1 MKKEALTRKE
11 TLAIGLMLFALFFGA
26 GNMIFPPSLGQQA
39 GVNTWSA
46 TIGFLITGVGL
57 PLLGIIATSKTNG
70 DFTKIANRV
79 HPIFGIFF
87 TIVLYL
93 AIGPFFGIPRTD
105 TVAFEI
111 GVTPFL
117 SDSALAS
124 NVPLMIY
131 TIIFFGIT
139 LFLSLN
145 PTKIVD
151 RIGKILTPLLLTVLA
166 ILVLKSLLTPMGE
179 FQLPQPRYE
188 SASFVAGFVDGYLT
202 MDAIAAL
209 VFGIVVIS
217 SIREKG
223 IVNSQKLS
231 AICIKAGFIAA
242 IGLIVVYVSLAY
254 IGASSVES
262 IGMQSNGGAILTAV
276 ARELFGSFGTII
288 LGLAI
293 TFACLTTSI
302 GLISACSSFFHRIF
316 PKLSYKG
323 FVVILTIFSAIIANV
338 GLTQLIS
345 ISVPILTFIYPIAIS
360 LIVLSLTAS
369 ALRFGREVYVLAV
382 ITSAFF
388 SLFDGLNAAN
398 LKIASIDKLFTS
410 YLPLYSDGMGWLI
423 PTLIACIIGYMIS
436 KIRGSYIE
444 DVESSSRKA
453 S

>member
-46 TIGFLITGVGL
+46 TVGFLITGVGL

-145 PTKIVD
+145 PTKIAD
-151 RIGKILTPLLLTVLA
+151 RIGKVLTPLLLTVLA

-242 IGLIVVYVSLAY
+242 IGLILVYVSLAY

-262 IGMQSNGGAILTAV
+262 IGMQANGGAILTAV
-276 ARELFGSFGTII
+276 ARELFGGFGTII

-302 GLISACSSFFHRIF
+302 GLISACSSFFNRIF

-323 FVVILTIFSAIIANV
+323 FVVVLTIFSAVIANV

-360 LIVLSLTAS
+360 LIVLSLVAS
-369 ALRFGREVYVLAV
+369 TLRFGREVYVLAV
-382 ITSAFF
+382 VTSSFF

-398 LKIASIDKLFTS
+398 LKIASIDKLFTN

-444 DVESSSRKA
+444 DLESSSRKA

>member
-46 TIGFLITGVGL
+46 TVGFLITGVGL

-145 PTKIVD
+145 PTKIAD
-151 RIGKILTPLLLTVLA
+151 RIGKVLTPLLLTVLA

-242 IGLIVVYVSLAY
+242 IGLILVYVSLAY

-262 IGMQSNGGAILTAV
+262 IGMQANGGAILTAV
-276 ARELFGSFGTII
+276 ARELFGGFGTII

-302 GLISACSSFFHRIF
+302 GLISACSSFFNRIF

-323 FVVILTIFSAIIANV
+323 FVVVLTIFSAVIANV

-360 LIVLSLTAS
+360 LIVLSLVAS
-369 ALRFGREVYVLAV
+369 VLRFGREVYVLAV
-382 ITSAFF
+382 VTSSFF

-398 LKIASIDKLFTS
+398 LKIASIDKLFTN

-444 DVESSSRKA
+444 DLESSSRKA

>member
-1 MKKEALTRKE
+1 MKKEALTHKE

-46 TIGFLITGVGL
+46 TVGFLITGVGL
-57 PLLGIIATSKTNG
+57 PLLGIIAISKTNG

-151 RIGKILTPLLLTVLA
+151 RIGKVLTPLLLTVLA

-242 IGLIVVYVSLAY
+242 IGLILVYVSLAY

-262 IGMQSNGGAILTAV
+262 IGMQANGGAILTAV
-276 ARELFGSFGTII
+276 ARELFGGFGTII

-302 GLISACSSFFHRIF
+302 GLISACSSFFNRIF

-323 FVVILTIFSAIIANV
+323 FVVVLTIFSAVIANV

-360 LIVLSLTAS
+360 LIVLSLVAS
-369 ALRFGREVYVLAV
+369 TLRFGREVYVLAV
-382 ITSAFF
+382 VTSSFF

-398 LKIASIDKLFTS
+398 LKIASIDKLFTN

-444 DVESSSRKA
+444 DLESSSRKA

>member
-46 TIGFLITGVGL
+46 TVGFLITGVGL
-57 PLLGIIATSKTNG
+57 PLLGIIAISKTNG

-151 RIGKILTPLLLTVLA
+151 RIGKVLTPLLLTVLA

-242 IGLIVVYVSLAY
+242 IGLILVYVSLAY

-262 IGMQSNGGAILTAV
+262 IGMQANGGAILTAV
-276 ARELFGSFGTII
+276 ARELFGGFGTII

-302 GLISACSSFFHRIF
+302 GLISACSSFFNRIF

-323 FVVILTIFSAIIANV
+323 FVVVLTIFSAVIANV

-360 LIVLSLTAS
+360 LIVLSLVAS
-369 ALRFGREVYVLAV
+369 VLRFGREVYVLAV
-382 ITSAFF
+382 VTSSFF

-398 LKIASIDKLFTS
+398 LKIASIDKLFTN

-444 DVESSSRKA
+444 DLESSSRKA

>member
-46 TIGFLITGVGL
+46 TVGFLITGVGL

-151 RIGKILTPLLLTVLA
+151 RIGKVLTPLLLTVLA

-242 IGLIVVYVSLAY
+242 IGLILVYVSLAY

-262 IGMQSNGGAILTAV
+262 IGMQANGGAILTAV
-276 ARELFGSFGTII
+276 ARELFGGFGTII

-302 GLISACSSFFHRIF
+302 GLISACSSFFNRIF

-323 FVVILTIFSAIIANV
+323 FVVVLTIFSAVIANV

-360 LIVLSLTAS
+360 LIVLSLVAS
-369 ALRFGREVYVLAV
+369 VLRFGREVYVLAV
-382 ITSAFF
+382 VTSSFF

-398 LKIASIDKLFTS
+398 LKIASIDKLFTNH
-410 YLPLYSDGMGWLI
+410 LPLYSDGMGWLI

-436 KIRGSYIE
+436 KIHGSYIE
-444 DVESSSRKA
+444 DLESSSRKA

>member
-360 LIVLSLTAS
+360 LIVLSLAAS

>member
-1 MKKEALTRKE
+1 
-11 TLAIGLMLFALFFGA
+11 
-26 GNMIFPPSLGQQA
+26 
-39 GVNTWSA
+39 
-46 TIGFLITGVGL
+46 
-57 PLLGIIATSKTNG
+57 
-70 DFTKIANRV
+70 
-79 HPIFGIFF
+79 
-87 TIVLYL
+87 
-93 AIGPFFGIPRTD
+93 
-105 TVAFEI
+105 
-111 GVTPFL
+111 
-117 SDSALAS
+117 
-124 NVPLMIY
+124 MIY

-151 RIGKILTPLLLTVLA
+151 RIGKVLTPLLLTVLA

-242 IGLIVVYVSLAY
+242 IGLILVYVSLAY

-262 IGMQSNGGAILTAV
+262 IGMQANGGAILTAV
-276 ARELFGSFGTII
+276 ARELFGGFGTII

-302 GLISACSSFFHRIF
+302 GLISACSSFFNRIF

-323 FVVILTIFSAIIANV
+323 FVVVLTIFSAVIANV

-360 LIVLSLTAS
+360 LIVLSLVAS
-369 ALRFGREVYVLAV
+369 TLRFGREVYVLAV
-382 ITSAFF
+382 VTSSFF

-398 LKIASIDKLFTS
+398 LKIASIDKLFTN

-444 DVESSSRKA
+444 DLESSSRKA

>member
-46 TIGFLITGVGL
+46 TVGFLITGVGL

-145 PTKIVD
+145 PTKIAD
-151 RIGKILTPLLLTVLA
+151 RIGKVLTPLLLTVLA

-231 AICIKAGFIAA
+231 AVCIKAGFIAA
-242 IGLIVVYVSLAY
+242 IGLILVYVSLAY

-262 IGMQSNGGAILTAV
+262 IGMQANGGAILTAV
-276 ARELFGSFGTII
+276 ARELFGGFGTII

-302 GLISACSSFFHRIF
+302 GLISACSSFFNRIF

-323 FVVILTIFSAIIANV
+323 FVVVLTIFSAVIANV

-360 LIVLSLTAS
+360 LIVLSLVAS
-369 ALRFGREVYVLAV
+369 TLRFGREVYVLAV
-382 ITSAFF
+382 VTSSFF

-398 LKIASIDKLFTS
+398 LKIASIDKLFTN

-444 DVESSSRKA
+444 DLESSSRKA

>member
-46 TIGFLITGVGL
+46 TVGFLITGVGL

-151 RIGKILTPLLLTVLA
+151 RIGKVLTPLLLTVLA

-242 IGLIVVYVSLAY
+242 IGLILVYVSLAY

-262 IGMQSNGGAILTAV
+262 IGMQANGGAILTAV
-276 ARELFGSFGTII
+276 ARELFGGFGTII

-302 GLISACSSFFHRIF
+302 GLISACSSFFNRIF

-323 FVVILTIFSAIIANV
+323 FVIVLTIFSAVIANV

-360 LIVLSLTAS
+360 LIVLSLVAS

-382 ITSAFF
+382 VTSSFF

-398 LKIASIDKLFTS
+398 LKIASIDKLFTN

-444 DVESSSRKA
+444 DLESSSRKA

>member
-46 TIGFLITGVGL
+46 TVGFLITGVGL
-57 PLLGIIATSKTNG
+57 PLLGIIAISKTNG

-151 RIGKILTPLLLTVLA
+151 RIGKVLTPLLLTVLA

-242 IGLIVVYVSLAY
+242 IGLILVYVSLAY

-262 IGMQSNGGAILTAV
+262 IGMQANGGAILTAV
-276 ARELFGSFGTII
+276 ARELFGGFGTII

-302 GLISACSSFFHRIF
+302 GLISACSSFFNRIF

-323 FVVILTIFSAIIANV
+323 FVVVLTIFSAVIANV

-360 LIVLSLTAS
+360 LIVLSLVAS
-369 ALRFGREVYVLAV
+369 TLRFGREVYVLAV
-382 ITSAFF
+382 VTSSFF

-398 LKIASIDKLFTS
+398 LKIASIDKLFTN

-444 DVESSSRKA
+444 DLESSSRKA

>member
-46 TIGFLITGVGL
+46 TVGFLITGVGL
-57 PLLGIIATSKTNG
+57 PLLGIIAISKTNG

-151 RIGKILTPLLLTVLA
+151 RIGKVLTPLLLTVLA

-242 IGLIVVYVSLAY
+242 IGLILVYVSLAY

-262 IGMQSNGGAILTAV
+262 IGMQANGGAILTAV
-276 ARELFGSFGTII
+276 ARELFDGFGTII

-302 GLISACSSFFHRIF
+302 GLISACSSFFNRIF

-323 FVVILTIFSAIIANV
+323 FVVVLTIFSAVIANV

-360 LIVLSLTAS
+360 LIVLSLVAS
-369 ALRFGREVYVLAV
+369 TLRFGREVYVLAV
-382 ITSAFF
+382 VTSSFF

-398 LKIASIDKLFTS
+398 LKIASIDKLFTN

-444 DVESSSRKA
+444 DLESSSRKA

>member
-46 TIGFLITGVGL
+46 TVGFLITGVGL

-151 RIGKILTPLLLTVLA
+151 RIGKVLTPLLLTVLA

-242 IGLIVVYVSLAY
+242 IGLILVYVSLAY

-262 IGMQSNGGAILTAV
+262 IGMQANGGAILTAV
-276 ARELFGSFGTII
+276 ARELFGGFGTII

-302 GLISACSSFFHRIF
+302 GLISACSSFFNRIF

-323 FVVILTIFSAIIANV
+323 FVVVLTIFSAVIANV

-360 LIVLSLTAS
+360 LIVLSLVAS

-382 ITSAFF
+382 VTSSFF

-398 LKIASIDKLFTS
+398 LKIASIDKLFTN

-444 DVESSSRKA
+444 DLESSSRKA

>member
-223 IVNSQKLS
+223 IINSQKLS

-360 LIVLSLTAS
+360 LIVLSLAAS

>member
-46 TIGFLITGVGL
+46 TVGFLITGVGL
-57 PLLGIIATSKTNG
+57 PLLGIIAISKTNG

-151 RIGKILTPLLLTVLA
+151 RIGKVLTPLLLTVLA

-242 IGLIVVYVSLAY
+242 IGLILVYVSLAY

-262 IGMQSNGGAILTAV
+262 IGMQANGGAILTAV
-276 ARELFGSFGTII
+276 ARELFGGFGTII

-302 GLISACSSFFHRIF
+302 GLISACSSFFNRIF
-316 PKLSYKG
+316 PKISYKG
-323 FVVILTIFSAIIANV
+323 FVVVLTIFSAVIANV

-360 LIVLSLTAS
+360 LIVLSLVAS
-369 ALRFGREVYVLAV
+369 VLRFGREVYVLAV
-382 ITSAFF
+382 VTSSFF

-398 LKIASIDKLFTS
+398 LKIASIDKLFTN

-444 DVESSSRKA
+444 DLESSSRKA

>member
-360 LIVLSLTAS
+360 LIVLSLAAS

-398 LKIASIDKLFTS
+398 LKITSIDKLFTS

>member
-70 DFTKIANRV
+70 DFTKIANRA

-223 IVNSQKLS
+223 IINSQKLS

-360 LIVLSLTAS
+360 LIVLSLAAS

>member
-46 TIGFLITGVGL
+46 TVGFLITGVGL
-57 PLLGIIATSKTNG
+57 PLLGIIAISKTNG

-124 NVPLMIY
+124 NVPLIIY

-151 RIGKILTPLLLTVLA
+151 RIGKVLTPLLLTVLA

-242 IGLIVVYVSLAY
+242 IGLILVYVSLAY

-262 IGMQSNGGAILTAV
+262 IGMQANGGAILTAV
-276 ARELFGSFGTII
+276 ARELFGGFGTII

-302 GLISACSSFFHRIF
+302 GLISACSSFFNRIF

-323 FVVILTIFSAIIANV
+323 FVVVLTIFSAVIANV

-360 LIVLSLTAS
+360 LIVLSLVAS
-369 ALRFGREVYVLAV
+369 VLRFGREVYVLAV
-382 ITSAFF
+382 VTSSFF

-398 LKIASIDKLFTS
+398 LKIASIDKLFTN

-444 DVESSSRKA
+444 DLESSSRKA

>member
-46 TIGFLITGVGL
+46 TVGFLITGVGL
-57 PLLGIIATSKTNG
+57 PLLGIIAISKTNG

-151 RIGKILTPLLLTVLA
+151 RIGKVLTPLLLTVLA

-242 IGLIVVYVSLAY
+242 IGLILVYISLAY

-262 IGMQSNGGAILTAV
+262 IGMQANGGAILTAV
-276 ARELFGSFGTII
+276 ARELFGGFGTII

-302 GLISACSSFFHRIF
+302 GLISACSSFFNRIF

-323 FVVILTIFSAIIANV
+323 FVVVLTIFSAVIANV

-360 LIVLSLTAS
+360 LIVLSLVAS
-369 ALRFGREVYVLAV
+369 TLRFGREVYVLAV
-382 ITSAFF
+382 VTSSFF

-398 LKIASIDKLFTS
+398 LKIASIDKLFTN

-444 DVESSSRKA
+444 DLESSSRKA

>member
-46 TIGFLITGVGL
+46 TVGFLITGVGL

-151 RIGKILTPLLLTVLA
+151 RIGKVLTPLLLTVLA

-242 IGLIVVYVSLAY
+242 IGLILVYVSLAY

-262 IGMQSNGGAILTAV
+262 IGMQANGGAILTAV
-276 ARELFGSFGTII
+276 ARELFGGFGTMI

-302 GLISACSSFFHRIF
+302 GLISACSSFFNRIF

-323 FVVILTIFSAIIANV
+323 FVIVLTIFSAVIANV

-360 LIVLSLTAS
+360 LIVLSLVAS

-382 ITSAFF
+382 VTSSFF

-398 LKIASIDKLFTS
+398 LKIASIDKLFTN

-444 DVESSSRKA
+444 DLESSSRKA